1 MFRALAVFKA
11 HHGDLFTLVDNHM
24 RRKIRKILFNLNC
37 FASLSMQKHYDTG
50 FQLETD
56 LQLMLVFLHLHKC
69 SPIQDDGEDF
79 EYDLTVLITGRNIYA
94 FCK

>member
-1 MFRALAVFKA
+1 
-11 HHGDLFTLVDNHM
+11 M

-56 LQLMLVFLHLHKC
+56 LQLMLVFCICINAVQYKMVEKILN
-69 SPIQDDGEDF
+69 I
-79 EYDLTVLITGRNIYA
+79 DLTVLITGCNMHFASRRQNIA
-94 FCK
+94 LALMQS